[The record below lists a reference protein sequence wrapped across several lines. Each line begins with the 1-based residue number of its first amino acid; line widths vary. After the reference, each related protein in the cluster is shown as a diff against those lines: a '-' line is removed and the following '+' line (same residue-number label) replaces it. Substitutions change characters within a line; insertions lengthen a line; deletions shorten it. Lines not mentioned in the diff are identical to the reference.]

1 MAMRDRTEI
10 QSGIIIYRRSD
21 VVHHDWYCRL
31 KVPGK
36 NRYKHVSLDTP
47 DMKLA
52 RDKAV
57 HEYARLL
64 FKVEFKVPIFEHT
77 FGQVAHEYI
86 EFQKQRVKAKEI
98 KQKRCDT
105 EESYI
110 ENQLVPYK
118 GSTPISQIKE
128 DDWREYPMW
137 RRASGKGRYNGG
149 MISDWTIRSE
159 MATFRAIM
167 FFGVQK
173 KHIPEA
179 SALFRARLKL
189 GKPKR
194 EAFTLK
200 EYRQLHTFARG
211 YIKTSPNAWC
221 KWARTMFYN
230 FMLVMTNTGMR
241 PEEARNLRWRDISDE
256 RLDRNGRPYIPMNVR
271 GKDKFRELVAPLV
284 VEDYLQKIREIS
296 KAKKPDDFVFTTFK
310 GQRSD
315 SLYKGVLDEVLAKS
329 GLLLS
334 ATGKPRSTYSFR
346 HTYATFR
353 IIENTN
359 RSDLAD
365 QMGTSEEMIKDYY
378 SHVKPSDTAHR
389 ILQGMPGW
397 EPDFKPVEK
406 ADGVNAGSD
415 GRKAGKARAKQ
426 RKGETQTAG
435 KQSASRST
443 RPGGWTRTR

>member
-1 MAMRDRTEI
+1 
-10 QSGIIIYRRSD
+10 
-21 VVHHDWYCRL
+21 
-31 KVPGK
+31 
-36 NRYKHVSLDTP
+36 
-47 DMKLA
+47 
-52 RDKAV
+52 
-57 HEYARLL
+57 
-64 FKVEFKVPIFEHT
+64 
-77 FGQVAHEYI
+77 
-86 EFQKQRVKAKEI
+86 
-98 KQKRCDT
+98 
-105 EESYI
+105 
-110 ENQLVPYK
+110 
-118 GSTPISQIKE
+118 
-128 DDWREYPMW
+128 MW
-137 RRASGKGRYNGG
+137 RRAHGKGRYHDG
-149 MISDWTIRSE
+149 MVSDWTIRSE

-179 SALFRARLKL
+179 SALFRAKLKL

-194 EAFTLK
+194 EGFPLK

-211 YIKTSPNAWC
+211 FINKPQEGAGNKPPNAWC
-221 KWARTMFYN
+221 KWARTMFYY
-230 FMLVMTNTGMR
+230 FMLIMTNTGMR
-241 PEEARNLRWRDISDE
+241 PEEARNLRWRDIGDE
-256 RLDRNGRPYIPMNVR
+256 RMDRNGRPYIPMNVR

-284 VEDYLQKIREIS
+284 VADYLRKIREIS

-310 GQRSD
+310 GGRSE
-315 SLYKGVLDEVLAKS
+315 SLYSGVLNEVLTQS

-397 EPDFKPVEK
+397 TPDFKPVEK

-415 GRKAGKARAKQ
+415 GRKTGKARAKQ
-426 RKGETQTAG
+426 RKGRTQTAG